1 MRVLIEQQFHLGHHY
16 QYVAHLLP
24 ALSRLVDE
32 VVVAITPAGCASKEF
47 ASSLAPFSDRVRFE
61 AILPEATPSYPMGE
75 RLEVHRALRRAVT
88 AIAPDY
94 VLIPS
99 GDAQVTAMAL
109 YRWTARGSLPN
120 PVPCEVGIHFGS
132 GRDAGAKTRFR
143 DLLNGVNLGLSGCKR
158 IHLVNHLFWERVRH
172 IPALGGYFSPVP
184 HPVLPPARVSVV
196 ESRNILGVPPDGRY
210 IGLAASLDSRKA
222 LNQFIRAFRAA
233 TSSPNDRLLLAG
245 WMNDTHL
252 QTIEREHSDLLASGR
267 LILKTGFLDQE
278 TYHAAITALDVVC
291 TPYPGF
297 GGLSSTLLEAVG
309 AGRPVL
315 ANSYGWCKA
324 IVERFNVGWTCDVL
338 NHEAFTSMIRTAL
351 NRCGEYEETEAIRRL
366 LVFHSPDNYVST
378 WLDGIRQA
386 RGLDDAPPRT
396 WEWVEAGHGLTVS
409 RN

>member
-24 ALSRLVDE
+24 ALSSLVDE
-32 VVVAITPAGCASKEF
+32 VVVAITPAGRESSEF
-47 ASSLAPFSDRVRFE
+47 KSSLAPFSDRVRFE
-61 AILPEATPSYPMGE
+61 SMLPEATPSYPMGE
-75 RLEVHRALRRAVT
+75 RLDVHRSLRRAVT
-88 AIAPDY
+88 AVAPDY

-99 GDAQVTAMAL
+99 GDAQATAMAL
-109 YRWTARGSLPN
+109 YRWTARESLPHS
-120 PVPCEVGIHFGS
+120 VPCEVGIHFGS
-132 GRDAGAKTRFR
+132 GRDASAKTRFS
-143 DLLNGVNLGLSGCKR
+143 DLLNGLNLGLSGCKR
-158 IHLVNHLFWERVRH
+158 IHLVNHLFWERVRR
-172 IPALGGYFSPVP
+172 IPAIGGVFSPVP
-184 HPVLPPARVSVV
+184 HPVLSPPRVSVA
-196 ESRNILGVPPDGRY
+196 ESRNALGVPPDGRY

-222 LNQFIRAFRAA
+222 LNQFIHAFRAA

-245 WMNDTHL
+245 WMSNTHL
-252 QTIEREHSDLLASGR
+252 ETIRREHSDLLASDR
-267 LILKTGFLDQE
+267 LILRTGFLDQQ

-324 IVERFNVGWTCDVL
+324 IVDRFNIGWTCDVL

-351 NRCGEYEETEAIRRL
+351 SRCGEYEETEAIRRL
-366 LVFHSPDNYVST
+366 RVFHSPDNFVAT
-378 WLDGIRQA
+378 WLNGIRRA
-386 RGLDDAPPRT
+386 KGLDGSSPRT
-396 WEWVEAGHGLTVS
+396 WDWVEAGHGSTIS